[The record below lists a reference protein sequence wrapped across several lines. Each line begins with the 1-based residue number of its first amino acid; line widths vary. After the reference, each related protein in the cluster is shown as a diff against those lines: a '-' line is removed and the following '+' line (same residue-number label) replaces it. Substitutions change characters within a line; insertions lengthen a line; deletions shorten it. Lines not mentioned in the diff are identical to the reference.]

1 MNRTISVGDN
11 VGVSPTIERTLAE
24 DDRGDTGRVLDL
36 SDDGQAWVG
45 WRSGVRTWIPV
56 GDLVIAEVSPW

>member
-1 MNRTISVGDN
+1 MSFNSISIGDIVGI
-11 VGVSPTIERTLAE
+11 SPVIERGLAE

-45 WRSGVRTWIPV
+45 WRSGTRMWMPV
-56 GDLVIAEVSPW
+56 GDLVTVEVAS